1 MYIPIKDIYITWQ
14 MVRFGSGH
22 SGCGLEWAI
31 LNGLKMGQ
39 INWVTSRVGQVELT
53 HIFHIKKKTNKC
65 QIFRE
70 SESN

>member
-31 LNGLKMGQ
+31 LNGLKMG
-39 INWVTSRVGQVELT
+39 WVRRVGLT
-53 HIFHIKKKTNKC
+53 HIFHTHKKKKKMP
-65 QIFRE
+65 IF
-70 SESN
+70 